1 MEHFNQTQVIY
12 THCLFKVCK
21 FTESSCSTGSITLGF
36 LPYINITT
44 AQDHCCINYTWTQPP
59 TIEGVPVTGYQ
70 YNITTVDGVLTNTI
84 TDTFIQYC
92 PQVFGDYTVSLAGV
106 NGAGLGEIN
115 QFNDTLQP
123 CELH

>member
-1 MEHFNQTQVIY
+1 MGTDLYSVSVYLDYLN
-12 THCLFKVCK
+12 
-21 FTESSCSTGSITLGF
+21 
-36 LPYINITT
+36 YINVTA

-115 QFNDTLQP
+115 EFNDTLQP
-123 CELH
+123 SM

>member
-1 MEHFNQTQVIY
+1 MEVHSSTIVLYIHY
-12 THCLFKVCK
+12 LFKVSYEVD
-21 FTESSCSTGSITLGF
+21 TDLYSVSVYLN
-36 LPYINITT
+36 YINVSA
-44 AQDHCCINYTWTQPP
+44 AQDHCCINSWTQPP

-84 TDTFIQYC
+84 TDNFIQYC

-123 CELH
+123 CELHCM